1 MTRTQC
7 TSVRRCKVI
16 IIQFQKPMTV
26 GWGAHIEKG
35 QVPIVKM
42 EAKKSLQIV
51 IDEQAGTISMVEG
64 KD

>member
-1 MTRTQC
+1 
-7 TSVRRCKVI
+7 VI
-16 IIQFQKPMTV
+16 ILQFQKPMTV

-35 QVPIVKM
+35 QVPLIKM